1 MSAEA
6 SVAQATEEKA
16 SGKAWLMLVI
26 VYLLSLAVPI
36 LWFSLP
42 PMLSDNTIL
51 AVFLGGDFTKVSSVG
66 QTMSM
71 VSLGA
76 LIGAVFATFLV
87 KKFNVKNTLV
97 FGALFVIIGGVLMAL
112 SAGDGQPGSGNF
124 TFLLFARFVVGLGVG
139 LVGVTS
145 PTAITTWFPGK
156 VRGLAMGIWATWVPV
171 AIIVSTN
178 LVINPLKSLFP
189 GAAGMGDHGPFAYS
203 LPQIGWW
210 IMVALLI
217 ITTLLVVFV
226 YRAPQSNTGVS
237 AETRAIRDILP
248 FFRQHQIIMLA
259 IVWLAFN
266 YVNYCFTTY
275 SPIYFAGGFG
285 DAGMG
290 QGLGIMDNNQA
301 AFWGSI
307 SSALGVLAPIPAI
320 IYDRLQRH
328 RKWIL
333 IMFGTLV
340 LMLTAFTGFRNQ
352 LGPLSGWG
360 MFYAYLACN
369 AVGNMI
375 LVGTIRPYVP
385 LLVGRGGATA
395 VALGL
400 SIVTFLQFAGQSVMA
415 TVFGGA
421 VAANG
426 GQLVASAGQLTA
438 LAGQGVD
445 VAAALGA
452 WGTACW
458 VAVLPVAAVALIC
471 SFFLKPPVVKEVS
484 EKG

>member
-1 MSAEA
+1 MSTKA
-6 SVAQATEEKA
+6 SAVQATEEKA

-26 VYLLSLAVPI
+26 VYLLSLAVPT

-51 AVFLGGDFTKVSSVG
+51 AVFLGGDFTKISSVG

-71 VSLGA
+71 VSFGA

-87 KKFNVKNTLV
+87 KKLNVKNTLV
-97 FGALFVIIGGVLMAL
+97 LGAILVIIGGILMAL
-112 SAGDGQPGSGNF
+112 SAGSGQPGAGNF
-124 TFLLFARFVVGLGVG
+124 TFLLTARFIVGLGVG

-171 AIIVSTN
+171 AIILSTN
-178 LVINPLKSLFP
+178 LIVNPVKGMFP
-189 GAAGMGDHGPFAYS
+189 GASGAGDHGPFAYS
-203 LPQIGWW
+203 LPQIDWW
-210 IMVALLI
+210 IMVVLLI
-217 ITTLLVVFV
+217 VTTLLVILI
-226 YRAPQSNTGVS
+226 YRTPDTNTGVS
-237 AETRAIRDILP
+237 AETRPIREILP
-248 FFRQHQIIMLA
+248 FFKQHQIIMLA

-290 QGLGIMDNNQA
+290 VGAGIMDNNQA

-307 SSALGVLAPIPAI
+307 SSALGILAPIPAI
-320 IYDRLQRH
+320 IYDRLQRN

-333 IMFGTLV
+333 IAFGALV
-340 LMLTAFTGFRNQ
+340 LALTAFTGFRNE

-360 MFYAYLACN
+360 IFYAYLACN
-369 AVGNMI
+369 AIGNMI
-375 LVGTIRPYVP
+375 LVGSIRPYVP

-415 TVFGGA
+415 TIFGGA

-426 GQLVASAGQLTA
+426 GQLVSSAGQLTA
-438 LAGQGVD
+438 LAAQGVD
-445 VAAALGA
+445 VAAALNA

-458 VAVLPVAAVALIC
+458 IVVLPVGIVAFIC
-471 SFFLKPPVVKEVS
+471 AFFLKPPAVPEGK
-484 EKG
+484 KD